1 LDATTQTPKDKVMGA
16 SKTDFMEVRL
26 RAEMSEATFMEI
38 PEHLRDDMKIKSIE
52 ASNFKE
58 LYKKD
63 DHWKKY
69 NGLISEAMQ
78 ARSER
83 EAQIRVENR

>member
-1 LDATTQTPKDKVMGA
+1 MGA

-58 LYKKD
+58 LYRAD
-63 DHWKKY
+63 VEWEGY
-69 NGLISEAMQ
+69 NKTLTEAIK